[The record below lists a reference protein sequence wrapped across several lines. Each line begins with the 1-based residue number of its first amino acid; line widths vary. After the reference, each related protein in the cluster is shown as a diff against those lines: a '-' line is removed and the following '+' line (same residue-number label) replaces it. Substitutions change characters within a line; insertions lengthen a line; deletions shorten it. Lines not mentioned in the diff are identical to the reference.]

1 MISVVNF
8 AELSLRFCEAS
19 EGLVFQK
26 VLIAAFSSED
36 VPLLQPVFRV
46 FLSVSA
52 NFDHLVFIE
61 AMLLR

>member
-8 AELSLRFCEAS
+8 AELSLRFSEAS

-26 VLIAAFSSED
+26 ILIAALSSENM
-36 VPLLQPVFRV
+36 PLLQSVFRV